1 MSTALNNEP
10 DRRQQASLLIKELQE
25 ERQLVWS
32 LYCKI
37 ADLKPFLPGKNIQSM
52 LTEFSQMLIDYV
64 SLGHFGVFQRIFEG
78 NERREAVQS
87 VANEI
92 YPEFVSIT
100 DVALEFDE
108 KYSQN
113 QDQEKLY
120 SGSLEK
126 DLSLL
131 GENLANRI
139 DLEDRLCEVM
149 LR

>member
-10 DRRQQASLLIKELQE
+10 DRRQQATLLIKELQE

-37 ADLKPFLPGKNIQSM
+37 ADLKPFLPGKNIQPM

-78 NERREAVQS
+78 NERREVVQA

-113 QDQEKLY
+113 QEKLF

-126 DLSLL
+126 DLSFL

-149 LR
+149 LQ